1 MNVGCVPKKLM
12 FQAASHMEEIAD
24 MRDYGIDV
32 KVEKAFDWGTVKEKR
47 DAYIKRLNGIY
58 ARNLANSNVE
68 VIEGYGTFVDHRTIT
83 VGGVSYTADHIL
95 IAVGGQP
102 DIPNTPGAEHGI
114 TSDGFFDLTEIPKR
128 TVVVGA
134 GYIAVEMAAIL
145 HHLGSDVTM
154 LIRKEK
160 VLRTFDQDI
169 SDRITK
175 EMEETGIKIMKTT
188 QVTQVEKNSSGL
200 TIKTDAGPSI
210 DAECLLWAVG
220 RTPNVESLGLSKAG
234 VETTQRGHI
243 IVDPYQ
249 NTTQKGVYALG
260 DVAGKFELTPV
271 AINAGRKLA
280 HRLFNSESTSLT
292 EYENIPSV
300 VFSHPPIGTIG
311 MTESEAVAKF
321 GAEAIKIYASE
332 FTPLYH
338 ALTERKQKTFMKLVC
353 AGPQEKVVGL
363 HMMGRGCDEIL
374 QGFGV
379 AIKMGATKKDFDNV
393 VAIHPTSAEELVTMR

>member
-1 MNVGCVPKKLM
+1 MK
-12 FQAASHMEEIAD
+12 
-24 MRDYGIDV
+24 
-32 KVEKAFDWGTVKEKR
+32 
-47 DAYIKRLNGIY
+47 
-58 ARNLANSNVE
+58 SNQGHHV
-68 VIEGYGTFVDHRTIT
+68 
-83 VGGVSYTADHIL
+83 
-95 IAVGGQP
+95 
-102 DIPNTPGAEHGI
+102 
-114 TSDGFFDLTEIPKR
+114 FFRR

-145 HHLGSDVTM
+145 HHLGSDVTV

-249 NTTQKGVYALG
+249 ACQM
-260 DVAGKFELTPV
+260 
-271 AINAGRKLA
+271 ISSKL
-280 HRLFNSESTSLT
+280 
-292 EYENIPSV
+292 
-300 VFSHPPIGTIG
+300 
-311 MTESEAVAKF
+311 
-321 GAEAIKIYASE
+321 
-332 FTPLYH
+332 
-338 ALTERKQKTFMKLVC
+338 
-353 AGPQEKVVGL
+353 
-363 HMMGRGCDEIL
+363 
-374 QGFGV
+374 
-379 AIKMGATKKDFDNV
+379 
-393 VAIHPTSAEELVTMR
+393 

>member
-1 MNVGCVPKKLM
+1 MK
-12 FQAASHMEEIAD
+12 
-24 MRDYGIDV
+24 
-32 KVEKAFDWGTVKEKR
+32 
-47 DAYIKRLNGIY
+47 
-58 ARNLANSNVE
+58 SNQGHHE
-68 VIEGYGTFVDHRTIT
+68 FSR
-83 VGGVSYTADHIL
+83 
-95 IAVGGQP
+95 
-102 DIPNTPGAEHGI
+102 
-114 TSDGFFDLTEIPKR
+114 R

-249 NTTQKGVYALG
+249 ACQM
-260 DVAGKFELTPV
+260 
-271 AINAGRKLA
+271 ISSKL
-280 HRLFNSESTSLT
+280 
-292 EYENIPSV
+292 
-300 VFSHPPIGTIG
+300 
-311 MTESEAVAKF
+311 
-321 GAEAIKIYASE
+321 
-332 FTPLYH
+332 
-338 ALTERKQKTFMKLVC
+338 
-353 AGPQEKVVGL
+353 
-363 HMMGRGCDEIL
+363 
-374 QGFGV
+374 
-379 AIKMGATKKDFDNV
+379 
-393 VAIHPTSAEELVTMR
+393 

>member
-1 MNVGCVPKKLM
+1 MK
-12 FQAASHMEEIAD
+12 S
-24 MRDYGIDV
+24 
-32 KVEKAFDWGTVKEKR
+32 
-47 DAYIKRLNGIY
+47 
-58 ARNLANSNVE
+58 NLGHHV
-68 VIEGYGTFVDHRTIT
+68 
-83 VGGVSYTADHIL
+83 
-95 IAVGGQP
+95 
-102 DIPNTPGAEHGI
+102 
-114 TSDGFFDLTEIPKR
+114 FFRR

-249 NTTQKGVYALG
+249 ACQMISSKLKTNVQLLVILISLETYPR
-260 DVAGKFELTPV
+260 TP
-271 AINAGRKLA
+271 RKKA
-280 HRLFNSESTSLT
+280 STRSA
-292 EYENIPSV
+292 
-300 VFSHPPIGTIG
+300 
-311 MTESEAVAKF
+311 MWQ
-321 GAEAIKIYASE
+321 ASS
-332 FTPLYH
+332 
-338 ALTERKQKTFMKLVC
+338 
-353 AGPQEKVVGL
+353 
-363 HMMGRGCDEIL
+363 
-374 QGFGV
+374 
-379 AIKMGATKKDFDNV
+379 N
-393 VAIHPTSAEELVTMR
+393 